1 MQCSPCT
8 STVTV
13 LLSTA
18 SYPST
23 DALQKYIPESFVA
36 GFGILKILLVVY
48 SLIFS
53 DLYDKLSSI
62 ELLWN
67 QVIVGAG
74 KPVAIQFSVMV
85 PSKLVTFWSLGC
97 SVTTGETIGQERV

>member
-13 LLSTA
+13 LLSTS
-18 SYPST
+18 SYPSIA
-23 DALQKYIPESFVA
+23 ALQKYIPESFVA
-36 GFGILKILLVVY
+36 GIDITKVLLVVY
-48 SLIFS
+48 
-53 DLYDKLSSI
+53 SI

-74 KPVAIQFSVMV
+74 NPVAIQLSMIVS
-85 PSKLVTFWSLGC
+85 SKLVTFWS
-97 SVTTGETIGQERV
+97 